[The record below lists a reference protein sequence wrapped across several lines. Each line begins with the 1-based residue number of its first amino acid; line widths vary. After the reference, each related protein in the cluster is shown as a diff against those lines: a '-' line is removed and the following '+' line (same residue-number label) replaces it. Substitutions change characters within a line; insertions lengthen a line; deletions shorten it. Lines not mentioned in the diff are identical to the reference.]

1 MKKIF
6 LILISLALI
15 VTMTSCSVNKTL
27 SDSEN
32 TEETDDITAESVTEG
47 DTSEVPDTDDDA
59 EAISEEDIITVG
71 GSSAMYISTDVKG
84 IYVYS
89 DLAVRARYVKDT
101 DTYAEEGSGMP
112 ITVAG
117 FEVLEVLKGEYSN
130 DSIEVKYCGG
140 IVPMSEYLQALS
152 ESTLKKVGYD
162 GYTEKEIEGKFVR
175 FIESDPAV
183 EFTAGEEY
191 LLLLEYVAETDVYNI
206 LCDGYGAPAIKD
218 DKVYNVVKDEYVA
231 MSEIKAITQTEL
243 QFALDTKND

>member
-1 MKKIF
+1 MKNIV
-6 LILISLALI
+6 LILISLLMI
-15 VTMTSCSVNKTL
+15 VAMTSCSAEKVAV
-27 SDSEN
+27 EN
-32 TEETDDITAESVTEG
+32 DDITVEKVTDIDTEEASVTDEI
-47 DTSEVPDTDDDA
+47 TEEVKD
-59 EAISEEDIITVG
+59 EDIITVG

-84 IYVYS
+84 IYIYS
-89 DLAVRARYVKDT
+89 DVAVRARYVKDI

-112 ITVAG
+112 VTVAG
-117 FEVLEVLKGEYSN
+117 FEVLEVLKGEYSD

-152 ESTLKKVGYD
+152 ESTLKKAGYD
-162 GYTEKEIEGKFVR
+162 GYTEKEIESKFVR

-183 EFTAGEEY
+183 EFTADEEY
-191 LLLLEYVAETDVYNI
+191 LLLLEYVPESGVYNI

-243 QFALDTKND
+243 QFAYEAKED